1 MTLGSEQIVEMADR
15 LAESILTLVRSG
27 KLDHGDALQVITI
40 ASRLIQVTYPSPEPG
55 EVFSI
60 IQEAEAMLD
69 MFVSPIGEA

>member
-1 MTLGSEQIVEMADR
+1 MEMADR
-15 LAESILTLVRSG
+15 LAESILTPVRSG

-40 ASRLIQVTYPSPEPG
+40 ASRLIQVTYPFPEPG

>member
-15 LAESILTLVRSG
+15 LAESILTPVRSG

-40 ASRLIQVTYPSPEPG
+40 ASRLIQATYPSPKPG